1 MKNIL
6 KVPEYASGYKKKI
19 TLTKRRLGG
28 TEVKLMVQKTQ

>member
-1 MKNIL
+1 MPLGIFIFQ
-6 KVPEYASGYKKKI
+6 KKI